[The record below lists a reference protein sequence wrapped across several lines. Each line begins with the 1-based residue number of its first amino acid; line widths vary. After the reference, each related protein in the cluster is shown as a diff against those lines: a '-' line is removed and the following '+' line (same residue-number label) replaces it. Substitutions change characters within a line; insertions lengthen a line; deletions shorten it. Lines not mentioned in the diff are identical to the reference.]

1 MKKVNNYIPRLL
13 ESEIAEVIKSPEI
26 IAIIGPRQC
35 GKTTLMYHIADN
47 FDSSKISIIDFED
60 RDELNLFVH
69 DIKAFAALHVQGQE
83 YVFIDEFQYAP
94 DGGKNLKY
102 IYDNYPAKLF
112 ITGSSATELSVQSIQ
127 YLVGRIFIF
136 NLYPFSFREFLNY
149 KEPKLSQ
156 LLTETS
162 GLGPEIIK
170 RINSYYVDFLIF
182 GGYPR
187 VLLSSSNK
195 EKETVIKNIYN
206 TYLLREINQIL
217 NYRDEFKLTR
227 LINALAL
234 QVGSS
239 VNYNELSTVTGFK
252 YKELLEALDIL
263 EKTFVIVRSIPFY
276 KNKRLELVKSPK
288 FYFIDIGFRNMAL
301 KNFLP
306 PPTRTDLGALNEN
319 FIATELVKKGYPL
332 RYWRTKSKAEV
343 DFIIEKQGGIIPIE
357 VKTTLNKPSVS
368 RSFRSFLEKYSPSRG
383 FIASNQLYD
392 EIRINGITVTLVPH
406 WYLETGITP

>member
-1 MKKVNNYIPRLL
+1 MGKENNYIPRLL
-13 ESEIAEVIKSPEI
+13 ESEIAAVVKSPEI
-26 IAIIGPRQC
+26 IGIIGPRQC
-35 GKTTLMYHIADN
+35 GKTTLMYHVAGQL
-47 FDSSKISIIDFED
+47 DSSKISIIDFED

-149 KEPKLSQ
+149 SEPKLSQ

-162 GLGPEIIK
+162 ELGPEIIK

-263 EKTFVIVRSIPFY
+263 EKTFVIVRSTPFY

-288 FYFIDIGFRNMAL
+288 FYFIDTGFRNMAL

-343 DFIIEKQGGIIPIE
+343 DFIIEKQEEVIPIE

-392 EIRINGITVTLVPH
+392 EIRINGIIVSMVPH
-406 WYLETGITP
+406 WYLETGIIP